1 MEYIEDYDFDL
12 HYHLRKANVVTNVLS
27 NKSLSTLTNIS
38 IHEWQMF
45 QNLGKYDLLL
55 SKTDEFAALFTL
67 SVEPS
72 IISRIIEAQQQ
83 DVETK
88 TICDSI
94 ARGEVPT
101 NWILHPNQSLRFK
114 SKLFI
119 PLSSRDDV
127 LREFHHSRLV
137 VHLRG
142 TKMYHD
148 LCRQF
153 WWRQMKKD
161 VALLILRYLTCQQV

>member
-1 MEYIEDYDFDL
+1 
-12 HYHLRKANVVTNVLS
+12 
-27 NKSLSTLTNIS
+27 
-38 IHEWQMF
+38 MF

-101 NWILHPNQSLRFK
+101 DWILHPN
-114 SKLFI
+114 
-119 PLSSRDDV
+119 
-127 LREFHHSRLV
+127 
-137 VHLRG
+137 
-142 TKMYHD
+142 
-148 LCRQF
+148 
-153 WWRQMKKD
+153 
-161 VALLILRYLTCQQV
+161 